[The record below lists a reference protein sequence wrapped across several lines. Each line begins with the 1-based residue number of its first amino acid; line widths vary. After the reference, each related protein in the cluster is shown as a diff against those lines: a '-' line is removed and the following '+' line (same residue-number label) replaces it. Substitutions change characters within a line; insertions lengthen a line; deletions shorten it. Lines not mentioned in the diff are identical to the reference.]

1 MGLYKCKFRNKID
14 THLYYESSI
23 LLPYINDPI
32 EFNSTQIEE
41 ELNEE
46 NIEYDEYKNSTND
59 DEPYFNRD
67 SDGLLLEFK
76 PNFMPIMF
84 EKESFSIIC
93 SVQGNIFKI
102 DFFHFIKFKT

>member
-1 MGLYKCKFRNKID
+1 
-14 THLYYESSI
+14 